1 VVCAFR
7 TDDAPAK
14 PPLPGLQ
21 IQRGLQRPLLM
32 ALDRRSVDRLELD
45 GIPLPTGV
53 FDHVRWQV
61 FIANSLLVEQTHL

>member
-1 VVCAFR
+1 
-7 TDDAPAK
+7 
-14 PPLPGLQ
+14 
-21 IQRGLQRPLLM
+21 M

-53 FDHVRWQV
+53 LDHVRWQV